1 MDVSKDQHIK
11 IKLSKSGHKIPIIN
25 QIHLHSAYNPIKAE
39 TIFKKN
45 EEQIKSNANLLV
57 LGLGFG
63 YHVIEFARNL
73 RSIYGEDFKIFV
85 LEPGVEIYNYYLEIN
100 ETRDPNI
107 AIIAGR
113 DIKSIYEDHDLIDFL
128 LKKPAVISH
137 PASFNL
143 HNDYFTKFLK
153 YSAPNT
159 LGEISGSMRSR
170 ELKEYIGEYHQDSG
184 FDEFLHTVKEKH
196 IHSEPLDFFF
206 LALNEITR
214 EHDCG
219 GRDNQ

>member
-25 QIHLHSAYNPIKAE
+25 QIHLHSAYNPIKEAE

-107 AIIAGR
+107 AIMAGR
-113 DIKSIYEDHDLIDFL
+113 DIKPI
-128 LKKPAVISH
+128 
-137 PASFNL
+137 
-143 HNDYFTKFLK
+143 
-153 YSAPNT
+153 
-159 LGEISGSMRSR
+159 
-170 ELKEYIGEYHQDSG
+170 
-184 FDEFLHTVKEKH
+184 
-196 IHSEPLDFFF
+196 
-206 LALNEITR
+206 
-214 EHDCG
+214 
-219 GRDNQ
+219 